1 MTSKSQSLL
10 PKMTTLCTIHPVED
24 LTARTTE
31 LADLMDEFRLEEA
44 KLEGDG
50 WKVALR
56 RKRRNNSAGTVVVAS
71 GGAETPDEDL
81 AADEPAAAATPATPA
96 GIPINSPMNGIY
108 YSSPSPSSPPFVKEG
123 ESVMADQVV
132 GLIEAMKVFN
142 EIVAPISGTVL
153 RIVAKNGEL
162 VNPGDPLLYI
172 G

>member
-1 MTSKSQSLL
+1 
-10 PKMTTLCTIHPVED
+10 VEE
-24 LTARTTE
+24 LAARTTE

-50 WKVALR
+50 WKVVLR
-56 RKRRNNSAGTVVVAS
+56 RKRRVNG
-71 GGAETPDEDL
+71 GGAMVIAPGNGDSAAEDPIE
-81 AADEPAAAATPATPA
+81 DEPAAAAPAVPT
-96 GIPINSPMNGIY
+96 GIPVNSPMNGIY
-108 YSSPSPSSPPFVKEG
+108 YASPSPSSPPFVKEG

-142 EIVAPISGTVL
+142 EIVAPISGTVI
-153 RIVAKNGEL
+153 RVVAKNGEL

>member
-1 MTSKSQSLL
+1 M
-10 PKMTTLCTIHPVED
+10 ED
-24 LTARTTE
+24 LAARTTE

-50 WKVALR
+50 WKVVLR
-56 RKRRNNSAGTVVVAS
+56 RKRRTNG
-71 GGAETPDEDL
+71 GGAVLVSSANSESPAEDPI
-81 AADEPAAAATPATPA
+81 DDDPIAATPVTPT
-96 GIPINSPMNGIY
+96 GIPVNSPMNGIY
-108 YSSPSPSSPPFVKEG
+108 YASPSPSSPPFVKEG

-142 EIVAPISGTVL
+142 EIVAPISGTVIKL
-153 RIVAKNGEL
+153 VAKNGEL